1 MEISL
6 VAKTLNSYNQIN
18 IEKFK
23 KRIYKER
30 EVVFLLKKII
40 NNSTYA
46 RIFIYLL
53 LILIQIAWWYFI
65 FTNII
70 THSAWLNAVLTLFS
84 ILMILYL
91 VNKNESAAYRISW
104 IIVISLMPIFGGLLY
119 AAMGNKRPQ
128 KRMSRLLNNQ
138 SKLHLHEMETVPS
151 AKSLL
156 SAKDQRLASLSQ
168 YIDDYGDSPV
178 YTNTAVKYFPSGE
191 DMMSTLL
198 HDLEQAKEHIFIEF
212 FIIEDGLMMQQI
224 FDILKKKAKEGV
236 DVRLIYDDF
245 GCLLRLPSDFN
256 KQMEAEGIKTL
267 KFNPVMPILSLV
279 YNTRDHRKMIIID
292 RQVGYTGGLNIAD
305 EYINHVER
313 FGYWKDNMI
322 RMEGPATWNLTVLFL
337 NMWNAFYPTDDSY
350 HHFKP
355 IEKMD
360 ETFELM
366 AQSKEA
372 DSLGYV
378 QSFGDSPLDDEVLG
392 ESVYRDML
400 NTAKD
405 YVYIYTPYLVVS
417 YELQIALTLAAKRGV
432 DVRLMTPGI
441 PDKPIVYRMTRS
453 YYRPLI
459 EGGVKI
465 YEYTPGFLHAKT
477 FIVDDKMVNIGT
489 INLDYRSLYLHFETS
504 TMLYYHP
511 VIKDIKADFL
521 NAQAVSKQVQFS
533 DFKTNSLGAFWD
545 AILGL
550 IAPFV

>member
-1 MEISL
+1 M
-6 VAKTLNSYNQIN
+6 
-18 IEKFK
+18 
-23 KRIYKER
+23 
-30 EVVFLLKKII
+30 LKKLL
-40 NNSTYA
+40 NNSTFI
-46 RIFIYLL
+46 RLFIYLI
-53 LILIQIAWWYFI
+53 LIIIQIAWWYVF

-70 THSAWLNAVLTLFS
+70 SHSALINAILTLFS
-84 ILMILYL
+84 VFMILYL
-91 VNKNESAAYRISW
+91 VSKDESPAYRISW

-128 KRMSRLLNNQ
+128 KSMTRLLNNQ
-138 SKLHLHEMETVPS
+138 SKLHMHEMETVPS
-151 AKSLL
+151 AKKLL
-156 SAKDQRLASLSQ
+156 FQKDQRLGSMSQ
-168 YIDDYGDSPV
+168 YIHDYGDSPV
-178 YTNTAVKYFPSGE
+178 YTNTGVTYFPAGE
-191 DMMSTLL
+191 TMMDTLL
-198 HDLEQAKEHIFIEF
+198 KDLEEAKEHIFIEF
-212 FIIEDGLMMQQI
+212 FIIEDGLMMSQI
-224 FDILKKKAKEGV
+224 FDVLKKKAKEGV

-245 GCLLRLPSDFN
+245 GCLLRLPSDFD

-279 YNTRDHRKMIIID
+279 YNTRDHRKMILID
-292 RQVGYTGGLNIAD
+292 REIGYTGGLNIAD

-322 RMEGPATWNLTVLFL
+322 RMDGPATWNLTVLFL

-350 HHFKP
+350 VPFKP

-360 ETFELM
+360 ETFDLM
-366 AQSKEA
+366 ANDENISA
-372 DSLGYV
+372 TGFV

-392 ESVYRDML
+392 ENVYRDML
-400 NTAKD
+400 NAAKD

-417 YELQIALTLAAKRGV
+417 YELQTAMTLAAKRGV

-453 YYRPLI
+453 HYRPLL

-477 FIVDDKMVNIGT
+477 FIVDDKIVNIGT
-489 INLDYRSLYLHFETS
+489 INLDYRSLYLHFETG

-521 NAQAVSKQVQFS
+521 ESQSVSKQIQLT
-533 DFKTNSLGAFWD
+533 DIKTTSIGALWD
-545 AILGL
+545 AILRL
-550 IAPFV
+550 VAPFV